1 MSGSEFH
8 EPKPCPNPLT
18 PSPKP
23 STLTIPHMFSYYS
36 PHVLLL
42 FPTCSPRGLA
52 ELVVI
57 DAKTMSSE
65 PVARVMMPCRVPY
78 GFHAT
83 WVNEEQMQK
92 QQH

>member
-1 MSGSEFH
+1 M
-8 EPKPCPNPLT
+8 
-18 PSPKP
+18 
-23 STLTIPHMFSYYS
+23 
-36 PHVLLL
+36 
-42 FPTCSPRGLA
+42 
-52 ELVVI
+52 I
-57 DAKTMSSE
+57 DAKTMSPE